1 MGLASVGLGL
11 KVFSAA
17 LGIALT
23 PKARAKPNAAM
34 TADGVEALRQ
44 YRTAFDEKGKIFA
57 DTPHCD
63 WTTDIADAAR
73 ATWQS
78 PRAKSRRR

>member
-1 MGLASVGLGL
+1 MRFD
-11 KVFSAA
+11 K
-17 LGIALT
+17 
-23 PKARAKPNAAM
+23 AM

-73 ATWQS
+73 ATWCEFRGNPARDS
-78 PRAKSRRR
+78 DLMSASVPI